1 MTSIGEFGPWELCL
15 KSIDGDLAEENLR
28 KNPMAGGQH
37 VAERTESSW
46 KIGSLL
52 RLWKL
57 ATN

>member
-1 MTSIGEFGPWELCL
+1 L